1 MTWVTNRATRTSTEG
16 NPVVCSHNSL
26 RAETFRSLQTHR
38 AVGLV
43 TLSQSTGK
51 LEKKQQQKE
60 KQFFGASLL
69 PLLCLF
75 VTRAATE
82 FSSIYAI
89 EEVLE
94 RTLHGDCFA
103 YAYFSYSFS
112 FFSFCFFLSYSV
124 VADKP

>member
-1 MTWVTNRATRTSTEG
+1 MTRVTNRATPTSTEG
-16 NPVVCSHNSL
+16 NSVVCSHNSL

-51 LEKKQQQKE
+51 LENKQQQQ

-69 PLLCLF
+69 LLLCLF

-103 YAYFSYSFS
+103 CAYFASSFSFS
-112 FFSFCFFLSYSV
+112 FFFFLSCSV